1 MQPTTVSET
10 VSMAHSANVT
20 FDIKLVVLT
29 VAQTLPAITGIDASK
44 NVNQVFEKGY
54 FRIIRNERDKRSI
67 FILPSVITIKTFEE
81 FIDRRDILYKGIK

>member
-1 MQPTTVSET
+1 MGVSSPTTVSET

-44 NVNQVFEKGY
+44 NVNQVLAKSDFTPKK
-54 FRIIRNERDKRSI
+54 FKNIFLRVSQRSCSNSPQILSNI
-67 FILPSVITIKTFEE
+67 FI
-81 FIDRRDILYKGIK
+81 

>member
-1 MQPTTVSET
+1 MQPTTVSYT

-44 NVNQVFEKGY
+44 KVNQVFEKGD
-54 FRIIRNERDKRSI
+54 FKIIIKR
-67 FILPSVITIKTFEE
+67 
-81 FIDRRDILYKGIK
+81 